1 MKPGKTALFFLI
13 LALLAF
19 VMTSPFFKKDE
30 PAPTAQTTAQGV
42 IETLPRGTAQS
53 EQVTAKES
61 ETRAVSTAHVLPIT
75 VIETE
80 GVTVEHLPVL
90 APLDTADGTVLV
102 TGLPDT
108 PPIALTTHTPTEAP
122 PVLVT
127 GLTDTLPIEV
137 PALPPVFSKGE
148 IAAAYVATA
157 YRLDFPTNDE
167 VSAESIRE
175 EIDTI
180 VKKAKKNGI
189 NTLFFQVRPS
199 SDAFY
204 RSDVFP
210 SSRYL
215 VKNEGDE
222 PPLDV
227 LAYFI
232 KASHREGIALHA
244 WINPYRVRA
253 SGDTAPLSP
262 KNPAAENPA
271 LLLTVQ
277 GGIYYHPALPEVI
290 SLITAGVVEIVR
302 GYAVD
307 GILFDDYFYPEGIT
321 NEDAAA
327 YEAYRQGGGEKTLGD
342 WRRENVN
349 RLIQSCYR
357 AIKEIRPDCL
367 FGVSPRG
374 IWRNITED
382 ENGSITAGSAAYD
395 SIYCDA
401 MAWVAENEVDY
412 LAPQIYFSYH
422 DERAAF
428 LTLSL
433 WWQNALKGTDV
444 LLIPSLAAYKLSPSE
459 LQSEIFYLSHL
470 DGCHGYALYRISN
483 LPE

>member
-1 MKPGKTALFFLI
+1 MKSGKTALFVLV
-13 LALLAF
+13 LALFAF

-30 PAPTAQTTAQGV
+30 PTPTVQTTAQGES
-42 IETLPRGTAQS
+42 ETARDSIHTEKAL
-53 EQVTAKES
+53 VKES
-61 ETRAVSTAHVLPIT
+61 ETRAVSTAHALPIT

-80 GVTVEHLPVL
+80 GVTIEHLPVL
-90 APLDTADGTVLV
+90 APLDTAVGTVLV

-108 PPIALTTHTPTEAP
+108 PPIALTSNTPTVAP

-127 GLTDTLPIEV
+127 GLADTLPIEV

-148 IAAAYVATA
+148 ITAAYVATA
-157 YRLDFPTNDE
+157 YRLDFPKSDKAD
-167 VSAESIRE
+167 AESIRE
-175 EIDTI
+175 EIDAI

-204 RSDVFP
+204 RSDIFP

-232 KASHREGIALHA
+232 KAAHREGIALHA

-253 SGDTAPLSP
+253 SGDSASLSP
-262 KNPAAENPA
+262 KNPAAKNPA

-290 SLITAGVVEIVR
+290 SLITAGVAELVR

-321 NEDAAA
+321 TEDAAA
-327 YEAYRQGGGEKTLGD
+327 YEAYRQGGGEKSLGD

-357 AIKEIRPDCL
+357 AIKSIRPDCL

-374 IWRNITED
+374 IWRNIAEDAFGSMTE
-382 ENGSITAGSAAYD
+382 GSAAYD

-401 MAWVAENEVDY
+401 MAWVRANEVDY
-412 LAPQIYFSYH
+412 LAPQLYFSYH

-433 WWQNALKGTDV
+433 WWQTALRDSGV
-444 LLIPSLAAYKLSPSE
+444 LLIPSLAAYKLSPAE

-470 DGCHGYALYRISN
+470 ESCHGYALYRISD
-483 LPE
+483 LPS